1 MSVWHDV
8 REELLAFALGLPEA
22 REDHPWGDTVYK
34 NAKGKIFL
42 FLGEDESGATAA
54 TLKLTPDEGTA
65 ALTLPFVSVARYV
78 GRFGWVSVRFT
89 TEVERDI
96 VLEWVQRSYD
106 LLTPQPNPRRARASE

>member
-1 MSVWHDV
+1 MSD
-8 REELLAFALGLPEA
+8 RDALRTFALSLPGA
-22 REDHPWGDTVYK
+22 WEDHPWGDSVYK

-42 FLGEDESGATAA
+42 FVGEDESGATTA

-78 GRFGWVSVRFT
+78 GRFGWVTARFT
-89 TEVERDI
+89 ADVERDI

-106 LLTPQPNPRRARASE
+106 LLTP